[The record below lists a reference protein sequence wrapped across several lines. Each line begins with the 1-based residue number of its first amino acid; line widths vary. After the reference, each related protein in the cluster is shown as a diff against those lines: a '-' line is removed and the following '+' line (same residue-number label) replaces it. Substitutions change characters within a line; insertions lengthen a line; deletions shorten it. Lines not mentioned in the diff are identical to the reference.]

1 VTVQVPAKFSV
12 ELLGALLQ
20 AVRQNGMTIAKSLRL
35 AAPMR
40 FMCLPSRD
48 GNDTKLSEVCFMLS
62 CQHNAVPDRWQVR
75 TAERWDGEYA
85 GSPCLGLSKT
95 QLPAPGLTVGI
106 NWLMRWQAMAETER
120 ITARQRSILTAIVE
134 SYIETG
140 EPVGSGTIAGMI
152 ARMHAGGGPAGG
164 GLSAATVRNE
174 MAELANEGLLE
185 QPHTSAG
192 RVPTAR
198 AFRLYVE
205 RLSGGGASGGQLV
218 SLAAADSRS
227 RIESQIDSSFAG
239 VSGTHAMLERT
250 SHVLAT
256 VSSGVGVAVALVAG
270 GDTLEHVHFSR
281 ISKGRVLAVVVT
293 NSGLVRDRVL
303 VLDGGL
309 GGGDLTQREL
319 EAASNFLN
327 ENFRGWSVERVRAE
341 IGRLVERERS
351 EYQRLLSSVEQL
363 WAGAVP
369 EGGGG
374 VQTVYVEGV
383 ANLLGDRAVGSP
395 EDVARLREVLAAL
408 EAKQRLVELLDAYI
422 DAKQESVRVIF
433 DLEEHAPEMAGLVL
447 IAAPARVAGE
457 SRGTVG
463 VIGPKRIHYENTMN
477 AVGYIAQVFERMLHP
492 ST

>member
-1 VTVQVPAKFSV
+1 
-12 ELLGALLQ
+12 
-20 AVRQNGMTIAKSLRL
+20 
-35 AAPMR
+35 
-40 FMCLPSRD
+40 
-48 GNDTKLSEVCFMLS
+48 
-62 CQHNAVPDRWQVR
+62 
-75 TAERWDGEYA
+75 
-85 GSPCLGLSKT
+85 
-95 QLPAPGLTVGI
+95 
-106 NWLMRWQAMAETER
+106 MADAER
-120 ITARQRSILTAIVE
+120 ITARQRAILNAIIE

-140 EPVGSGTIAGMI
+140 EPVGSGTIAGTI
-152 ARMHAGGGPAGG
+152 ARVQAGGGAGSG
-164 GLSAATVRNE
+164 AGLSPATVRNE

-205 RLSGGGASGGQLV
+205 RLSDGAGL
-218 SLAAADSRS
+218 LAGPQRLHLESQRLHL
-227 RIESQIDSSFAG
+227 ESQIESSFVG
-239 VSGTHAMLERT
+239 VSGTQAMLERT

-256 VSSGVGVAVALVAG
+256 VSSGVGVAVAMAAG

-281 ISKGRVLAVVVT
+281 IAKGRVLAVVVT
-293 NSGLVRDRVL
+293 SSGLVRDRVL
-303 VLDGGL
+303 AMDGA
-309 GGGDLTQREL
+309 GGAELTEREL

-327 ENFRGWSVERVRAE
+327 ENFRGWSIERVRAE

-351 EYQRLLSSVEQL
+351 EYQRLLGAVEQL

-369 EGGGG
+369 EGSAG
-374 VQTVYVEGV
+374 VRTVYVEGV
-383 ANLLGDRAVGSP
+383 ANLLGNRGVGSA

-447 IAAPARVAGE
+447 IAAPARMAGE
-457 SRGTVG
+457 GRGTVG

-477 AVGYIAQVFERMLHP
+477 AVSYIAQVFERILHP
-492 ST
+492 SA